1 MSTVASRFPDELPL
15 EIARKIF
22 QSAREAGHDALDE
35 SAGKQVLS
43 AFGVPIPA
51 SRVANTPD
59 EAASLAAGLKPPF
72 VVKVLCSQAVHKS
85 DLGGVRLGLTNADQV
100 RGAAEDILSGWPS
113 RAPAIDGF
121 LVEEMVSAGQ
131 EVVIGGFRDPQ
142 FGPLIMVGL
151 GGVFVEIFA
160 DVAFR
165 VCPITPSDAEAML
178 DELKGKPLLDGARGG
193 ILADK
198 EALIDLMLRIGGDGG
213 LLAALGDE
221 ISELD
226 INPVIVGA
234 DGAVAVDARFILTE
248 KDAFGPSSETGMPE
262 SFEPLFR
269 PRTVAVAGVSSSGNG
284 PGNRFIQNIRK
295 LGFDGE
301 IYPIHPTAEMLEG
314 LPAYRC
320 FSKTPKSVDYAY
332 VAIPKA
338 GVSDL
343 LASAGGRVKFAQVMT
358 SGFGEGG
365 KNEAGEQ
372 SLLQASRKGGVRLL
386 GPNSLGTY
394 SPAGKIT
401 FAEPQMEA
409 VAGSIGIVSQSGGI
423 GVDFLRTGQAK
434 GLRYSGV
441 VTVGNCADLGP
452 NDFLEHF
459 LDDDATSV
467 IGMYLEDIGDGR
479 RFASLLQK
487 ARGRKPIVLL
497 KGGRTAQGQKAV
509 MSHTGALSGDG
520 RVWAALSA
528 QTGCILVDTI
538 EELLDVLLMF
548 QTITPASGRV
558 SRKFALFGNGGG
570 ASVVA
575 TDCMVTHGFDLAEFS
590 GKLEE
595 GMGKLEL
602 PDGASIQ
609 NPIDFP
615 ANAFNKSNGEVAD
628 GILGE
633 LYRANEVDVILLHLN
648 MPVLVSYRESRI
660 IPNIVDA
667 AIANRRSAAKESPH
681 LVMVLRSDGTDEV
694 ERLKRSESQRA
705 AEAGIPVFDNFAVA
719 TRAIGAL
726 ARFEAFREVRNAR
739 N

>member
-1 MSTVASRFPDELPL
+1 MNTVASRFPGELPL
-15 EIARKIF
+15 ETARKIF

-35 SAGKQVLS
+35 SAGKKVLS
-43 AFGVPIPA
+43 AFGVPVPA

-59 EAASLAAGLKPPF
+59 GAAGLAADLKPPF

-85 DLGGVRLGLTNADQV
+85 DLGGVRLGLTDADQI
-100 RGAAEDILSGWPS
+100 RKAAEDMLSGWPS
-113 RAPAIDGF
+113 AAPAIDGF
-121 LVEEMVSAGQ
+121 LVEEMAPAGQ

-165 VCPITPSDAEAML
+165 VCPITPTDAEAML
-178 DELKGKPLLDGARGG
+178 DELKGKPLLDGARGS
-193 ILADK
+193 IPANK

-234 DGAVAVDARFILTE
+234 DGAVAVDARFILGHE
-248 KDAFGPSSETGMPE
+248 DASGPASKIGMPE

-269 PRTVAVAGVSSSGNG
+269 PKTVAVAGVSSSGNG
-284 PGNRFIQNIRK
+284 PGNRFIQNLRK

-301 IYPIHPTAEMLEG
+301 IYPIHPTAETLEG
-314 LPAYRC
+314 LPVYRC
-320 FSKTPKSVDYAY
+320 FGTTPKSVDYAY
-332 VAIPKA
+332 IAIPKA

-372 SLLQASRKGGVRLL
+372 SLLQAARQGGVRLL

-394 SPAGKIT
+394 SPTGRIT

-459 LDDDATSV
+459 LNDDATSV
-467 IGMYLEDIGDGR
+467 VGMYLEDMGDGR
-479 RFASLLQK
+479 RFADLLQK
-487 ARGRKPIVLL
+487 ARGRKPVVLL

-590 GKLEE
+590 GKLEQS
-595 GMGKLEL
+595 MGKLEL

-615 ANAFNKSNGEVAD
+615 ANAFNKSNGKVAD

-667 AIANRRSAAKESPH
+667 AIANRRAAAKEAPH

-694 ERLKRSESQRA
+694 ERLKRTESQRA
-705 AEAGIPVFDNFAVA
+705 AEAGIPVFDNFAIA

-726 ARFEAFREVRNAR
+726 ARFEAFREVQDAR
-739 N
+739 H